1 MNMTLTQHQLS
12 ARSGQTRSL
21 VVLLHGFGS
30 NGEAMLGLART
41 LSMALPDTT
50 FLAPDAP
57 DAAPGRPGG
66 RMWYTIPELGL
77 STAEEADLRLQASA
91 RKLDAFLDDQLGAHG
106 LPAAAMALLGFS
118 QGAGLAYEVAPRRR
132 NPLAGVVA
140 IAGRM
145 KRKEALATEAR
156 SRPPFLILTGAQDRL
171 MPTEEITQTALALS
185 AANIPAIRHLM
196 AGTGHGI
203 SDEGIT
209 ATAGFL
215 SAILPHAGATA
226 PRRAG

>member
-1 MNMTLTQHQLS
+1 MTLTHHQLP

-30 NGEAMLGLART
+30 DGQAMLGLGKT

-57 DAAPGRPGG
+57 DAAPGRAGG
-66 RMWYTIPELGL
+66 RMWYTIPELGGS
-77 STAEEADLRLQASA
+77 STEEADMRLQASA
-91 RKLDAFLDDQLGAHG
+91 RQLDAFLDDQLAAHG

-118 QGAGLAYEVAPRRR
+118 QGAGMAYEVAPRRR
-132 NPLAGVVA
+132 DQLAGAVA

-156 SRPPFLILTGAQDRL
+156 SKPPFLILTGEEDRL
-171 MPTEEITQTALALS
+171 LTTDEIIQAADALS
-185 AANIPAIRHLM
+185 AANIPALRVLM
-196 AGTGHGI
+196 AGTAHTI
-203 SDEGIT
+203 SDEGT
-209 ATAGFL
+209 NAVSEFL
-215 SAILPHAGATA
+215 RQVLEQ
-226 PRRAG
+226 